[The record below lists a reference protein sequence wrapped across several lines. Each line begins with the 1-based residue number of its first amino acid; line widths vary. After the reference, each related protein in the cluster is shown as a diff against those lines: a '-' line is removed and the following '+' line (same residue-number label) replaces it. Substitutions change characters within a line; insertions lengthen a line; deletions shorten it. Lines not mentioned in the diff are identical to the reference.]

1 MQERSQSDNLE
12 EMQESKAAPKPIH
25 SPTLGELLVS
35 ACQTWPEN
43 VAYVIP
49 GNASNQEVT
58 YSQLLETVGKVA
70 AVLESLGLKK
80 GDAITIQCEN
90 CAEWAYLDW
99 ACYCLGIRLVP
110 IYPTLLKDQV
120 EYIVRNCGAKLCVV
134 GSAEH
139 DIKYEGLPE
148 VASMPLKRGEDSIIA
163 RAEQTKPLTADELL
177 ERSRQLDEEDI
188 ATIIYTSGTTGFPK
202 GVMLPHRAI
211 LHVSRA
217 ASPEFHFTQN
227 DRFLCFLPLSHV
239 FERVCGQ
246 VFPIAHGSSIAFARS
261 VLTLSSD
268 IQSCNPTTMLV
279 VPRFLEATRDRIL
292 DTVAKASPIRQKLF
306 AWAVDQGVKKAKGQ
320 PAPFAGLL
328 DKLVMSKVRAR
339 LGGKLRLLISG
350 GAALPEVVA
359 EFYMALGVPVLQGYG
374 LTETA
379 GGSVINREHDNKYW
393 TVGEPLD
400 MEIKIAE
407 DGEILMKGRGL
418 MLGYFNDPEATR
430 QAIDEDGWFHTGDI
444 GCFEGKHLR
453 ITDRKKDILVLANG
467 KNVAPQPIEN
477 LLKSCATVSEAVL
490 FGDGMDYVCAL
501 IMPNKAHI
509 CKELELPDGDE
520 ISDEELAERE
530 DVRALIK
537 RDITTVNA
545 RLPDFERV
553 KKFAILP
560 SPLSIENGE
569 LTPTL
574 KVKRNVVKDRYFH
587 LLDQR

>member
-1 MQERSQSDNLE
+1 
-12 EMQESKAAPKPIH
+12 
-25 SPTLGELLVS
+25 
-35 ACQTWPEN
+35 
-43 VAYVIP
+43 
-49 GNASNQEVT
+49 
-58 YSQLLETVGKVA
+58 
-70 AVLESLGLKK
+70 
-80 GDAITIQCEN
+80 
-90 CAEWAYLDW
+90 
-99 ACYCLGIRLVP
+99 LVP

-139 DIKYEGLPE
+139 DIKYEGLPK
-148 VASMPLKRGEDSIIA
+148 VPLMPLKPSRDSKSLKRSEDNIMA
-163 RAEQTKPLTADELL
+163 RAEQAQPLSADELL
-177 ERSRQLDEEDI
+177 ERSRQLGEEDV

-211 LHVSRA
+211 LHVSKTA
-217 ASPEFHFTQN
+217 APEFHFTQE
-227 DRFLCFLPLSHV
+227 DRFLCFLPMSHV

-246 VFPIAHGSSIAFARS
+246 VFPISQGSSIAFARS

-268 IQSCNPTTMLV
+268 MQSCNPTIMLV
-279 VPRFLEATRDRIL
+279 VPRFLDATRDRVL

-306 AWAVDQGVKKAKGQ
+306 AWAVDQGVKKAKGE
-320 PAPFAGLL
+320 PAPFAGFL
-328 DKLVMSKVRAR
+328 DKLVMSKIRAR
-339 LGGKLRLLISG
+339 LGGRLRLLISG
-350 GAALPEVVA
+350 GAALPEAVA

-400 MEIKIAE
+400 MEIEIAE
-407 DGEILMKGRGL
+407 DGEILMRGRGL
-418 MLGYFNDPEATR
+418 MLGYFNDPEATS
-430 QAIDEDGWFHTGDI
+430 QAIDENGWFHTGDI

-453 ITDRKKDILVLANG
+453 ITDRKKDLLVLANG
-467 KNVAPQPIEN
+467 KNVAPQPIET
-477 LLKSCATVSEAVL
+477 LLKSSAMISEAVL

-501 IMPNKAHI
+501 IMPNHAHVRTELGI
-509 CKELELPDGDE
+509 PEGKET
-520 ISDEELAERE
+520 SDEELAERE

-537 RDITTVNA
+537 KEITTVNSS
-545 RLPDFERV
+545 LPDFERV
-553 KKFAILP
+553 KRFAILP